1 MANVI
6 LKSLNKVYPNG
17 FHAVHNVNLD
27 IADGEFVVLV
37 GPSGCG
43 KSTTLRMV
51 AGLEDI
57 SSGQIYIGDRLVNDV
72 APGDRD
78 IAMVFQNYALYPH
91 MSVYQ
96 NMAFGLKMRRTP
108 KAEIQKRVNEAAA
121 ILSIESL
128 LDRRPRELSGGQRQ
142 RVALG
147 RAIVREPKVFLF
159 DEPLSNLDAKLRV
172 QMRAEI
178 ARLHLRLKTTI
189 IYVTHDQVEAMTL
202 GDRIVL
208 MDRGVIQQVDAPM
221 NIYQRPANQFVAS
234 FVGSPAMNFIPG
246 RIENGDF
253 RFAHTNGA
261 QAADFSAEPVAIPL
275 DTPLPPGPATLG
287 IRPED
292 FLVATDGSSVDPH
305 ANRLSLPFTTV
316 VLDVVEHMGH
326 ETMAHFT
333 LAGCQHVARLPATV
347 RVQPGH
353 CLPLAIRPG
362 ALHLFSTSDGQRL
375 N

>member
-1 MANVI
+1 MRD
-6 LKSLNKVYPNG
+6 
-17 FHAVHNVNLD
+17 VNLE

-51 AGLEDI
+51 AGLEEA
-57 SSGQIYIGDRLVNDV
+57 SGGEIYIGDRLVNEV

-108 KAEIQKRVNEAAA
+108 KAEIERRVREAAA
-121 ILSIESL
+121 ILSIEAL

-208 MDRGVIQQVDAPM
+208 MDRGVD
-221 NIYQRPANQFVAS
+221 PA
-234 FVGSPAMNFIPG
+234 G
-246 RIENGDF
+246 RY
-253 RFAHTNGA
+253 
-261 QAADFSAEPVAIPL
+261 AD
-275 DTPLPPGPATLG
+275 
-287 IRPED
+287 
-292 FLVATDGSSVDPH
+292 
-305 ANRLSLPFTTV
+305 
-316 VLDVVEHMGH
+316 EH
-326 ETMAHFT
+326 
-333 LAGCQHVARLPATV
+333 LPAAGESV
-347 RVQPGH
+347 RGVVHRQPGDEFH
-353 CLPLAIRPG
+353 PRPG
-362 ALHLFSTSDGQRL
+362 AKWCVHVFRGWKR
-375 N
+375 

>member
-1 MANVI
+1 MANVL
-6 LKSLNKVYPNG
+6 LKQLNKIYAG
-17 FHAVHNVNLD
+17 GYHAVRDANLE
-27 IADGEFVVLV
+27 IADGEFMVLV

-51 AGLEDI
+51 AGLEEVT
-57 SSGQIYIGDRLVNDV
+57 SGEIYIGDRLVNEV
-72 APGDRD
+72 APGERD

-91 MSVYQ
+91 MSVRQ

-178 ARLHLRLKTTI
+178 ARLHQRLKTTV
-189 IYVTHDQVEAMTL
+189 IYVTHDQAEAMTL

-208 MDRGVIQQVDAPM
+208 MDRGVIQQVDTPM
-221 NIYQRPANQFVAS
+221 NIYHRPANRFVGS
-234 FVGSPAMNFIPG
+234 FIGSPAMNFFAG
-246 RIENGDF
+246 EVDSGTF
-253 RFAHTNGA
+253 RFANGGA
-261 QAADFSAEPVAIPL
+261 VPV
-275 DTPLPPGPATLG
+275 
-287 IRPED
+287 
-292 FLVATDGSSVDPH
+292 DG
-305 ANRLSLPFTTV
+305 A
-316 VLDVVEHMGH
+316 
-326 ETMAHFT
+326 
-333 LAGCQHVARLPATV
+333 
-347 RVQPGH
+347 
-353 CLPLAIRPG
+353 
-362 ALHLFSTSDGQRL
+362 
-375 N
+375 

>member
-1 MANVI
+1 MANVL
-6 LKSLNKVYPNG
+6 LKHLDKKYPNG
-17 FHAVHNVNLD
+17 FHAVHDLSLE
-27 IADGEFVVLV
+27 IADGEFIVLV

-51 AGLEDI
+51 AGLEEVTG
-57 SSGQIYIGDRLVNDV
+57 GQIYIGDRLVNDV

-91 MSVYQ
+91 MSVRQ

-108 KAEIQKRVNEAAA
+108 KPEIAKRVREAAA

-208 MDRGVIQQVDAPM
+208 MDRGVIQQVDTPM

-234 FVGSPAMNFIPG
+234 FIGSPAMNFIPG
-246 RIENGDF
+246 QIDSGVFRFVNTSTNGD
-253 RFAHTNGA
+253 ASP
-261 QAADFSAEPVAIPL
+261 AAAINV
-275 DTPLPPGPATLG
+275 GATLPSG
-287 IRPED
+287 AAVLGVRPED
-292 FLVATDGSSVDPH
+292 LLARDDGD
-305 ANRLSLPFTTV
+305 RLGMVT
-316 VLDVVEHMGH
+316 LDVVEHMGH
-326 ETMAHFT
+326 ETMAHFQ
-333 LAGCQHVARLPATV
+333 LAGADHVARLAADT
-347 RVQPGH
+347 RAMPGDR
-353 CLPLAIRPG
+353 LPLSIRPG
-362 ALHLFSTSDGQRL
+362 AFHIFSANDGRRL

>member
-1 MANVI
+1 VIFVAIENMANVL
-6 LKSLNKVYPNG
+6 LKHLDKTYANG
-17 FHAVHNVNLD
+17 FHAVRDVNLE
-27 IADGEFVVLV
+27 IADGEFMVLV

-51 AGLEDI
+51 AGLEEATGGD
-57 SSGQIYIGDRLVNDV
+57 IYIGDRLVNEV
-72 APGDRD
+72 APGERD

-91 MSVYQ
+91 MSVRQ

-208 MDRGVIQQVDAPM
+208 MDRGVIQQVDTPM
-221 NIYQRPANQFVAS
+221 SIYQRPANQFVAS
-234 FVGSPAMNFIPG
+234 FIGSPAMNFIPG
-246 RIENGDF
+246 SIEDGAF
-253 RFAHTNGA
+253 RFAQTNGD
-261 QAADFSAEPVAIPL
+261 QAGAVAIGNDIPNGL
-275 DTPLPPGPATLG
+275 VTLG
-287 IRPED
+287 VRPED
-292 FLVATDGSSVDPH
+292 LIAVAEASDSTRRF
-305 ANRLSLPFTTV
+305 ATV
-316 VLDVVEHMGH
+316 TLDVVEHMGH
-326 ETMAHFT
+326 ETMAHFA
-333 LAGCQHVARLPATV
+333 LAGNQHVARLPADA
-347 RVQPGH
+347 RVQPGDR
-353 CLPLAIRPG
+353 LPLSIRSG
-362 ALHLFSTSDGQRL
+362 AFHLFAADNGRRL

>member
-1 MANVI
+1 MANVL
-6 LKSLNKVYPNG
+6 LKHLDKKYPNG
-17 FHAVHNVNLD
+17 FHAVRDVNLE
-27 IADGEFVVLV
+27 IADGEFMVLV

-51 AGLEDI
+51 AGLEETTGGEI
-57 SSGQIYIGDRLVNDV
+57 HIGDRVVNDV

-91 MSVYQ
+91 MSVRQ

-108 KAEIQKRVNEAAA
+108 KAEIEKRVNEAAA

-208 MDRGVIQQVDAPM
+208 MDRGVIQQVDTPM

-234 FVGSPAMNFIPG
+234 FIGSPAMNFISG
-246 RIENGDF
+246 QIQDGAF
-253 RFAHTNGA
+253 RFTDARANGGAGSTNEVKVNGA
-261 QAADFSAEPVAIPL
+261 PNGL
-275 DTPLPPGPATLG
+275 ATLG
-287 IRPED
+287 VRPED
-292 FLVATDGSSVDPH
+292 LLVESDSADSSRRLATV
-305 ANRLSLPFTTV
+305 T
-316 VLDVVEHMGH
+316 LDVVEHMGH
-326 ETMAHFT
+326 ETMVHFALT
-333 LAGCQHVARLPATV
+333 GSDHVARLPADA
-347 RVQPGH
+347 RVQPGDR
-353 CLPLAIRPG
+353 LTLSIRPG
-362 ALHLFSTSDGQRL
+362 AYHLFGAADGRRL